1 MTDNLH
7 RLKAP
12 SHSNPRA
19 PAPEEVRYIQ
29 WGIQQ
34 LDQADLRPKH
44 APYSQSDEHSEK
56 RGAEEEGNQYLSEY
70 SQVSAI
76 ETGFK
81 KLKTN
86 QIEILRELKKEYEVL
101 RNSSLDSRVYLNK
114 LSSES

>member
-1 MTDNLH
+1 MADNLQLH
-7 RLKAP
+7 KAP
-12 SHSNPRA
+12 SHFKHRA

-34 LDQADLRPKH
+34 PDQPDLPKH

-56 RGAEEEGNQYLSEY
+56 RGAEEEGNHYLSEY

-101 RNSSLDSRVYLNK
+101 RNSSLDSHVYLNK